1 MNGIK
6 KMVLVFLAMFG
17 MAFSAAQTSF
27 AASVGT
33 VVFVSGD
40 AWLLYGANKSQLRKG
55 QKVDQNQAIL
65 TGHNGRVRLLMKDNS
80 KVFISP
86 RSRIKLDRYV
96 VKGTALIIGKI
107 NMFWGKVRFF
117 VNKLRKRNASF
128 SVSTRTAVL
137 GVRGTE
143 FEVGV
148 EKPAGVH
155 GSDDL
160 VLSEMPPTKTSV
172 QMISG
177 TVVMT
182 TSSGS
187 EVVLTK
193 GSSVIVDTEGNVT
206 KQTGGSSRDQGSQ
219 GESTGDANQG
229 NSMGEGAM
237 NNAAISTGASS
248 SVIQGSTITTPYPYR
263 FGK

>member
-6 KMVLVFLAMFG
+6 KMVLVFLATFAMF
-17 MAFSAAQTSF
+17 FSVAQASF
-27 AASVGT
+27 AAPIGT
-33 VVFVSGD
+33 VIFASGD

-55 QKVDQNQAIL
+55 QKVYQNQAIL
-65 TGHNGRVRLLMKDNS
+65 TGTNGRVRLLMQDKS
-80 KVFISP
+80 KLFISP
-86 RSRIKLDRYV
+86 RSRIKLDRYA
-96 VKGTALIIGKI
+96 VKGSALIIGKI

-117 VNKLRKRNASF
+117 VHKLRNRNALF

-148 EKPAGVH
+148 EKPAGVN

-172 QMISG
+172 QMASG

-193 GSSVIVDTEGNVT
+193 GSSVSVDAEGNVT
-206 KQTGGSSRDQGSQ
+206 KQTGGSSREQGNQ
-219 GESTGDANQG
+219 GESIGNANQS

>member
-6 KMVLVFLAMFG
+6 KRVLVFLAAFVMV
-17 MAFSAAQTSF
+17 FSATQTSF

-33 VVFVSGD
+33 VIFVSGD
-40 AWLLYGANKSQLRKG
+40 AWLLYGANKNQLKKG

-65 TGHNGRVRLLMKDNS
+65 TGSNGRVRLLMQDKS
-80 KVFISP
+80 KLFISP

-96 VKGTALIIGKI
+96 VKGTALIVGKI

-117 VNKLRKRNASF
+117 VNKLRKRNALF

-148 EKPAGVH
+148 EKPAGVN
-155 GSDDL
+155 GSGDL

-172 QMISG
+172 QMASG

-193 GSSVIVDTEGNVT
+193 GSSVSVDAEGNAT
-206 KQTGGSSRDQGSQ
+206 MNAQ
-219 GESTGDANQG
+219 GESSGDASQSN
-229 NSMGEGAM
+229 NMGEGAM